1 MSNHNNKFDPEIWAL
16 SLLGDVLGFIDEV
29 FLDLDAHNRDALKLY
44 LDSGDLE
51 DGLFLGVK
59 ERLLECIWQDK
70 IVQNGLSEEAH

>member
-51 DGLFLGVK
+51 DGLYLGVK
-59 ERLLECIWQDK
+59 ERLLECIWQAK
-70 IVQNGLSEEAH
+70 IVKHNLSEKAH

>member
-59 ERLLECIWQDK
+59 ERRLEGLWQAK
-70 IVQNGLSEEAH
+70 IVQRGLSEEVH